1 MICRIAMKSRIM
13 TATFSNSLAMRSNSR
28 FSFFS
33 FCLFASLLNSFAF
46 YFVSSCAA
54 ANVASSVGE
63 PSATVRIAPGAQY
76 EWRDPDSSAKKSGK
90 VLSEK
95 QSAASADLSSTN
107 AKIVSLT
114 AVANFTLRR
123 FFKLE
128 ANDGGLEDYA
138 SKVKCDAA
146 FRKPAG
152 VFVTISKNGKTRAC
166 WGTVYAQQ
174 ADIVRE
180 TVFSTLGALSKE
192 YRFRPIRKSELPDLK
207 IQVSIIRDITAINGF
222 ASVNPLKDGIMVRS
236 GGRSGVI
243 LPGEATDAYYEFVLA
258 RLKAGI
264 KPGEPCQIY
273 KLRTDIYD

>member
-28 FSFFS
+28 FSFFR
-33 FCLFASLLNSFAF
+33 FCFLASLLNAF
-46 YFVSSCAA
+46 VFISLSCAA

-63 PSATVRIAPGAQY
+63 PAGTIRIAPGAQY
-76 EWRDPDSSAKKSGK
+76 DWKDPG
-90 VLSEK
+90 
-95 QSAASADLSSTN
+95 SAARKDVQVLDKQEKASQAGATSATDRN
-107 AKIVSLT
+107 VSLP
-114 AVANFTLRR
+114 AIASFTLRR

-128 ANDGGLEDYA
+128 ANDKGLEDYA
-138 SKVKCDAA
+138 SKVKCDPA
-146 FRKPAG
+146 FRKAAG

-207 IQVSIIRDITAINGF
+207 IQVSIIRDITAINSF
-222 ASVNPLKDGIMVRS
+222 ASVHPLKDGIMVRS

>member
-1 MICRIAMKSRIM
+1 
-13 TATFSNSLAMRSNSR
+13 MRSNSR

-33 FCLFASLLNSFAF
+33 FCLFASLGNAFAF
-46 YFVSSCAA
+46 NFVPSCAA

-63 PSATVRIAPGAQY
+63 SAGTVRIAPGAQY
-76 EWRDPDSSAKKSGK
+76 EWLDPDSSAKKMSK
-90 VLSEK
+90 VSPISK
-95 QSAASADLSSTN
+95 KPSPAPADDLSSAN
-107 AKIVSLT
+107 AKNVNLPAI
-114 AVANFTLRR
+114 ANFTLRR

-128 ANDGGLEDYA
+128 ASDRGLEDYA
-138 SKVKCDAA
+138 SKLKCDAA

-152 VFVTISKNGKTRAC
+152 VFVTISKNSKTRAC

-222 ASVNPLKDGIMVRS
+222 ASVNPLKDGLMVRS
-236 GGRSGVI
+236 GGRSAVI

-273 KLRTDIYD
+273 KLRTEIYD